1 MSNQLPKDVFAIVER
16 GQGQKAIWIRVGV
29 AFINQDGSLNIRLDA
44 VPLTGTLQVRER
56 RQDQSRQRQ
65 PESQGGYRD
74 EPYHGNN
81 GGGLQ
86 RNGGYPI

>member
-1 MSNQLPKDVFAIVER
+1 MPSTQPPKDVFAIVEKGGNQR
-16 GQGQKAIWIRVGV
+16 AIWIRVGA
-29 AFINQDGSLNIRLDA
+29 AFVNQDGSLNIKLDA

-56 RQDQSRQRQ
+56 RADQQRQ
-65 PESQGGYRD
+65 PDREPRGGYRD

-81 GGGLQ
+81 GVQ